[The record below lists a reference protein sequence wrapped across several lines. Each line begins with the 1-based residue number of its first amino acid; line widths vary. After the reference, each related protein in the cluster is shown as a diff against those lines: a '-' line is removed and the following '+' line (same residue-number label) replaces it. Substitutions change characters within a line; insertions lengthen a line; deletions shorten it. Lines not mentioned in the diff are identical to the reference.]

1 LSKNCKDYPKQIYF
15 LTFKKIKIMS
25 LKQNLKEFKIFASGG
40 NIFDLALG
48 VIIGGAFAT
57 IVESLSKDIIGDFI
71 AALGGAPDLS
81 KLVLHFNGG
90 EIHVGNFLGAL
101 INFLILA
108 VVLFMLVKLIM
119 KYKLANFRAQGSREC
134 PYCREFVA
142 VDAIKCKHCT
152 ADIKAIIDGDEGS
165 DER

>member
-1 LSKNCKDYPKQIYF
+1 MKKL
-15 LTFKKIKIMS
+15 LT
-25 LKQNLKEFKIFASGG
+25 EFKNFASGG
-40 NIFDLALG
+40 NMFDLALG

-57 IVESLSKDIIGDFI
+57 VVESLSKDIIGDAI
-71 AALGGAPDLS
+71 AAIGGAPDLGS
-81 KLVLHFNGG
+81 LVIKFGNGG
-90 EIHVGNFLGAL
+90 IHIGNFIGAL

-108 VVLFMLVKLIM
+108 VVLFGLVKVIM
-119 KYKLANFRAQGSREC
+119 HYKLANFRAQGSREC

-152 ADIKAIIDGDEGS
+152 ADLKALIDGDEGA

>member
-1 LSKNCKDYPKQIYF
+1 M
-15 LTFKKIKIMS
+15 KKH
-25 LKQNLKEFKIFASGG
+25 LQEFKTFASGG
-40 NIFDLALG
+40 NLFDLALG

-57 IVESLSKDIIGDFI
+57 VVESLSKDIIGDFI
-71 AALGGAPDLS
+71 AALGGAPDMKGLTI
-81 KLVLHFNGG
+81 KVFKG
-90 EIHVGNFLGAL
+90 EIHIGNFIGAL

-108 VVLFMLVKLIM
+108 VVLFLLVKLIM

-134 PYCREFVA
+134 PYCREFIA

-152 ADIKAIIDGDEGS
+152 ADVKAIIDGDEGA

>member
-1 LSKNCKDYPKQIYF
+1 M
-15 LTFKKIKIMS
+15 KKFFE
-25 LKQNLKEFKIFASGG
+25 EFKNFASSG

-48 VIIGGAFAT
+48 IIIGGAFAT
-57 IVESLSKDIIGDFI
+57 VVESLSKDIIGDLI

-81 KLVLHFNGG
+81 SLVWHVNGG
-90 EIHVGNFLGAL
+90 EVHVGNFLGAT

-108 VVLFMLVKLIM
+108 FVLFLLVKFIM
-119 KYKLANFRAQGSREC
+119 HYRLANFRAQGSREC

-142 VDAIKCKHCT
+142 VDAIKCKFCT
-152 ADIKAIIDGDEGS
+152 SDLKAKIDGDEGA

>member
-1 LSKNCKDYPKQIYF
+1 MKKF
-15 LTFKKIKIMS
+15 LE
-25 LKQNLKEFKIFASGG
+25 EFKNFASSG

-57 IVESLSKDIIGDFI
+57 VVESLSKDIIGDFI
-71 AALGGAPDLS
+71 AALGGAPDLGE
-81 KLVLHFNGG
+81 LVVEFNGG
-90 EIHVGNFLGAL
+90 QIHVGNFLGAV

-108 VVLFMLVKLIM
+108 FVLFMMVKVIM

-142 VDAIKCKHCT
+142 VDAIKCKYCT
-152 ADIKAIIDGDEGS
+152 SDLKAKIDGDEGA

>member
-1 LSKNCKDYPKQIYF
+1 MKKF
-15 LTFKKIKIMS
+15 L
-25 LKQNLKEFKIFASGG
+25 QEFKLFASSG
-40 NIFDLALG
+40 NMFDLALG

-57 IVESLSKDIIGDFI
+57 VVESLSKDIIGDSI

-81 KLVLHFNGG
+81 GLVIHAGNG

-101 INFLILA
+101 INFIILA
-108 VVLFMLVKLIM
+108 VVLFLLVKVIM
-119 KYKLANFRAQGSREC
+119 HYKLANFRAQGSREC
-134 PYCREFVA
+134 PYCREFIA

-152 ADIKAIIDGDEGS
+152 ADVKAIIDGDEGA

>member
-1 LSKNCKDYPKQIYF
+1 MKKF
-15 LTFKKIKIMS
+15 LE
-25 LKQNLKEFKIFASGG
+25 EFKNFASSG

-57 IVESLSKDIIGDFI
+57 VVESLSKDIIGDFI

-81 KLVLHFNGG
+81 EMVLEFNGG
-90 EIHVGNFLGAL
+90 QIHVGNFLGAV
-101 INFLILA
+101 INFIILA
-108 VVLFMLVKLIM
+108 FVLFMMVKLIM

-142 VDAIKCKHCT
+142 VDAIKCKHCIS
-152 ADIKAIIDGDEGS
+152 DLKALIDGDEGA

>member
-1 LSKNCKDYPKQIYF
+1 MKKF
-15 LTFKKIKIMS
+15 LE
-25 LKQNLKEFKIFASGG
+25 EFKNFASSG

-57 IVESLSKDIIGDFI
+57 VVESLSKDIIGDFI

-81 KLVLHFNGG
+81 EMVLEFNGG
-90 EIHVGNFLGAL
+90 QIHVGNFLGAV
-101 INFLILA
+101 INFIILA
-108 VVLFMLVKLIM
+108 FVLFMMVKLIM

-152 ADIKAIIDGDEGS
+152 SDLKALIDGDEGA

>member
-1 LSKNCKDYPKQIYF
+1 M
-15 LTFKKIKIMS
+15 KKFFF
-25 LKQNLKEFKIFASGG
+25 EFKNFASGG
-40 NIFDLALG
+40 NMFDLALG

-57 IVESLSKDIIGDFI
+57 VVESLSKDLIGDFI

-81 KLVLHFNGG
+81 KWTLSFAKG
-90 EIHVGNFLGAL
+90 EIHIGNFVGAL
-101 INFLILA
+101 INFVILA
-108 VVLFMLVKLIM
+108 IVLFLIVKVIM

-152 ADIKAIIDGDEGS
+152 SDIKAVIDGDEGA

>member
-1 LSKNCKDYPKQIYF
+1 M
-15 LTFKKIKIMS
+15 KK
-25 LKQNLKEFKIFASGG
+25 LLHEFKNFASSG
-40 NIFDLALG
+40 NMFDLALG

-57 IVESLSKDIIGDFI
+57 VVESLSKDIIGDGI

-81 KLVLHFNGG
+81 KLVIHLHKG
-90 EIHVGNFLGAL
+90 EIHIGNFLGAL

-108 VVLFMLVKLIM
+108 VVLFGLVKIIM
-119 KYKLANFRAQGSREC
+119 HYKLANFRAQGSREC
-134 PYCREFVA
+134 PYCREFIA

-152 ADIKAIIDGDEGS
+152 ADIKAIIDGDEGA

>member
-1 LSKNCKDYPKQIYF
+1 M
-15 LTFKKIKIMS
+15 KK
-25 LKQNLKEFKIFASGG
+25 LLDEFKIFALSG

-57 IVESLSKDIIGDFI
+57 IVQSLSVDIIGDTI

-81 KLVLHFNGG
+81 KMVVHLNGG
-90 EIHVGNFLGAL
+90 EIHVGKFLGAI

-108 VVLFMLVKLIM
+108 VVLFMLVKIIM

-142 VDAIKCKHCT
+142 VDAIKCKFCT
-152 ADIKAIIDGDEGS
+152 ADIKAVIDGDEGA
-165 DER
+165 DEP

>member
-1 LSKNCKDYPKQIYF
+1 MKKF
-15 LTFKKIKIMS
+15 LE
-25 LKQNLKEFKIFASGG
+25 EFKNFASSG

-57 IVESLSKDIIGDFI
+57 VVESLSKDIIGDFI

-81 KLVLHFNGG
+81 EMVLEFNGG
-90 EIHVGNFLGAL
+90 QIHVGNFLGAV
-101 INFLILA
+101 INFIILA
-108 VVLFMLVKLIM
+108 FVLFMMVKLIM

-142 VDAIKCKHCT
+142 VDAIKCKH
-152 ADIKAIIDGDEGS
+152 
-165 DER
+165 

>member
-1 LSKNCKDYPKQIYF
+1 MNKF
-15 LTFKKIKIMS
+15 FE
-25 LKQNLKEFKIFASGG
+25 EFKNFASSG

-57 IVESLSKDIIGDFI
+57 VVESLSKDIIGDFI
-71 AALGGAPDLS
+71 AALGGAPYLS
-81 KLVLHFNGG
+81 GLVWAFNGG

-108 VVLFMLVKLIM
+108 FVLFLLVKLIM
-119 KYKLANFRAQGSREC
+119 RYRLANFRAQGSREY

-142 VDAIKCKHCT
+142 VDAIKCKFCT
-152 ADIKAIIDGDEGS
+152 SDLKAKIDGEEGA